1 MDKFKKINL
10 NNNAYEHLY
19 EQLFNQV
26 KEMILT
32 GELTGHSKLPP
43 IRKFSELLK
52 VNKSIIIKAY
62 KLLETED
69 LIYKKAGSGTY
80 VKQINLKT
88 EQNSKKYI
96 QYSSHMINLASGT
109 PSEELFPVSDF
120 KKSINDVLDQYKGHA
135 FGYGDS
141 KGNLSLRKVIIE
153 ELIPEGVSITDEQ
166 LQIVSGAQQG
176 IDIVSKALLK
186 PNDFIMIEMPT
197 YTGALAIFKSR
208 GCQFLGVDINDG
220 IDFSKFEEQVKKY
233 QPKLF
238 FTMPNLHNP
247 TGYTY
252 TLEEKKKLVALANKY
267 NFFIVEDDYSS
278 ELIFSSEKNDKK
290 TLMALDENGKV
301 IYIKSLSKIF
311 LPGLR
316 LGYLIAPEPIE
327 RLITNAKH
335 TTDISTSGLI
345 QKTFEYFVK
354 EGMWLKQN
362 DLIKKIVLEKYNKA
376 NEILEKHLPLGV
388 TYIKPLGGVNFWLQF
403 KDGIDISFLVTY
415 LEDKGIVVAPGNLF
429 YLNKVKTKH
438 IRISIASIE
447 LDDLEDN
454 LKLFCAALDDFFN
467 EVTPSKNI
475 PIL

>member
-1 MDKFKKINL
+1 MNDFKKIQL
-10 NNNAYEHLY
+10 NNKAYEHLY
-19 EQLFNQV
+19 EQLFNEL
-26 KEMILT
+26 KESIVS
-32 GELTGHSKLPP
+32 GELSAHSKLPP
-43 IRKFSELLK
+43 IRKFAEILK
-52 VNKSIIIKAY
+52 VNKSIVIKAY
-62 KLLETED
+62 DLLEGED

-80 VKQINLKT
+80 VNQIDSNIKK
-88 EQNSKKYI
+88 ENNKYI

-120 KKSINDVLDQYKGHA
+120 KTSINYVLDRYKGHA

-141 KGNLSLRKVIIE
+141 KGDLSLRKVIIE
-153 ELIPEGVSITDEQ
+153 KLIPEGLDITAEQ

-208 GCQFLGVDINDG
+208 GCQFLGVEINDG
-220 IDFSKFEEQVKKY
+220 IDFEKFEATVKNYK
-233 QPKLF
+233 PKLF
-238 FTMPNLHNP
+238 FTMPNLQNP

-252 TLEEKKKLVALANKY
+252 TLEEKKKLLFLANKY

-278 ELIFSSEKNDKK
+278 ELIFSTNVDDKK
-290 TLMALDENGKV
+290 TLMALDKNGKV

-316 LGYLIAPEPIE
+316 LGYLIAPEAIE
-327 RLITNAKH
+327 GLITNAKH

-354 EGMWLKQN
+354 QGMWSKQN
-362 DLIKKIVLEKYNKA
+362 NLIKKIVLEKYNKT
-376 NEILEKHLPLGV
+376 NKILKEYLPKDV
-388 TYIKPLGGVNFWLQF
+388 TYKKPLGGVNFWLQF
-403 KDGIDISFLVTY
+403 DETHDISILIDY
-415 LEDKGIVVAPGNLF
+415 LEEKGIVVAPGSLF
-429 YLNKVKTKH
+429 YLNKMKSKY

-447 LDDLEDN
+447 LEDLEEN
-454 LKLFCAALDDFFN
+454 LKLFCNALDDFFN
-467 EVTPSKNI
+467 EVTSSKNI

>member
-1 MDKFKKINL
+1 MNDFKKIKLKSNS
-10 NNNAYEHLY
+10 YDHLY
-19 EQLFNQV
+19 EQLFKQL
-26 KEMILT
+26 KEKIID
-32 GELTGHSKLPP
+32 GELSAHSKLPP
-43 IRKFSELLK
+43 IRKFAELLN
-52 VNKSIIIKAY
+52 VNKSIVIKAY
-62 KLLETED
+62 ELLEEED

-80 VKQINLKT
+80 VNQINSTIEK
-88 EQNSKKYI
+88 NNNKYI
-96 QYSSHMINLASGT
+96 QFSSHMINLASGT

-120 KKSINDVLDQYKGHA
+120 KIAINYVLDQYKGHA

-141 KGNLSLRKVIIE
+141 KGNLSLRKIIIE
-153 ELIPEGVSITDEQ
+153 ELIPKGVDITDEQ

-208 GCQFLGVDINDG
+208 GCQFLGVDINNG
-220 IDFSKFEEQVKKY
+220 IDFEKFEETAKKY
-233 QPKLF
+233 KPKLF

-252 TLEEKKKLVALANKY
+252 TLEEKKKLLVLANKY

-278 ELIFSSEKNDKK
+278 ELIFSTNENDKK
-290 TLMALDENGKV
+290 TLMALDQNGKV

-316 LGYLIAPEPIE
+316 LGYLIAPESIE

-354 EGMWLKQN
+354 QGMWSKQN
-362 DLIKKIVLEKYNKA
+362 DYIKKIVLEKYYRT
-376 NEILEKHLPLGV
+376 NEVLEKYLPKRI
-388 TYIKPLGGVNFWLQF
+388 TYKKPLGGVNFWLRF
-403 KDGIDISFLVTY
+403 DDDIDVSLLIEY
-415 LEDKGIVVAPGNLF
+415 LEGKGIVVAPGSLF
-429 YLNKVKTKH
+429 YLNKSKSNH
-438 IRISIASIE
+438 IRISMASIE
-447 LDDLEDN
+447 LDDLEEN
-454 LKLFCAALDDFFN
+454 LQLFCNALDDFFN
-467 EVTPSKNI
+467 EVASLKNI

>member
-1 MDKFKKINL
+1 MDKFKKISL
-10 NNNAYEHLY
+10 NNDAYEHLY
-19 EQLFNQV
+19 EQLFNQL
-26 KEMILT
+26 KEKILS
-32 GELTGHSKLPP
+32 GELTAHSKLPP
-43 IRKFSELLK
+43 IRKFAEILK
-52 VNKSIIIKAY
+52 VNKSIVIKGY
-62 KLLETED
+62 ELLEKED
-69 LIYKKAGSGTY
+69 LIYKKPGSGTY
-80 VKQINLKT
+80 VRQID
-88 EQNSKKYI
+88 SKVENDNNKYI

-109 PSEELFPVSDF
+109 PSEELFPVADF
-120 KKSINDVLDQYKGHA
+120 KKSINYVLDQYKGHA

-141 KGNLSLRKVIIE
+141 KGDLTLRRVLIE
-153 ELIPEGVSITDEQ
+153 KLIPKGLNISADQ

-208 GCQFLGVDINDG
+208 GCQFLGVDINNG
-220 IDFSKFEEQVKKY
+220 LDFNNFESTVKKY

-252 TLEEKKKLVALANKY
+252 TLAEKKKLLFLADKY
-267 NFFIVEDDYSS
+267 DFFIVEDDYSS
-278 ELIFSSEKNDKK
+278 ELIFSSDENDQK
-290 TLMALDENGKV
+290 TLMALDKNEKV

-316 LGYLIAPEPIE
+316 LGYLIAPETIG

-345 QKTFEYFVK
+345 QKTFEHFVK

-362 DLIKKIVLEKYNKA
+362 NFIKKIVLEKFRKA
-376 NEILEKHLPLGV
+376 NEVLEEYLPTGV
-388 TYIKPLGGVNFWLQF
+388 TYQKPLGGVNFWLQF
-403 KDGIDISFLVTY
+403 NDDIDISFLVDY
-415 LEDKGIVVAPGNLF
+415 LEKKGIVVAPGSLF
-429 YLNKVKTKH
+429 YLNKIKSKH

-447 LDDLEDN
+447 LDDLEQN
-454 LKLFCAALDDFFN
+454 LKLFCNALDDFFN
-467 EVTPSKNI
+467 EVKTSKNI